1 MRFKEYPILKLLIAI
16 IIGILLAKSEV
27 IPIIN
32 WYYILLPII
41 ILSLLSWP
49 NKNIF
54 PYKYRNI
61 SGLFI
66 YFTFIL
72 LGFLLYQNSFESIR
86 SGYFGNIKN
95 LENKYYQIR
104 IIEPPQEKPNSIK
117 IYAEVEAVETNDT
130 IKASFGK
137 LLIYLQKDSIAQKL
151 EYGDKLAFN
160 KKINTIEAPKN
171 PEQFNYKAYLQQ
183 KDILFQTYLRSGE
196 WNILVSNEKY
206 GIVYNALKLRSYLLH
221 ILETNNVKGDE
232 LGIAA
237 GMLLG
242 LRDLL
247 SPELRQAYTG
257 AGAMH
262 ILCVSGLHVG
272 ILFLILNALLSFLN
286 HSHKTK
292 IIKASII
299 MLFIWFYALLTGL
312 SPSVVRSATMF
323 TFVIIGQNINRHTN
337 ILGSLSAS
345 AFLLLIINPSLLF
358 DLGFQL
364 SYSAVVAIVI
374 LQKPIENLWIPNNIV
389 IYKIWQLITVSIAA
403 QIGTLPI
410 SLYYFHQFP
419 NLFLLTNIIVIP
431 AAYIVIILGITVLLT
446 SFIPPI
452 SLFLGKVL
460 SNFLGLLNLS
470 ISKIEHWQY
479 SVTKDIFLNSTLL
492 ILLITLIISMSI
504 WLLLIKKKMIFV
516 NISIIIF
523 ILIANNIKYENS
535 EEVVFYHSTKN
546 TYLAFY
552 SGREAVIICDSA
564 VINNP
569 NIMSFQVGG
578 NELIRGI
585 KSRKFLQINKLEE
598 FENSKICIKPPFIRF
613 NNENY
618 AFSPIKNTSYSPIKV
633 DYFII
638 DKLMNLKSEII
649 DSSSSIIL
657 AANIPKWKTDK
668 IKNTIS
674 EKGSYYSIRD
684 NKAWVKKAY
693 H

>member
-1 MRFKEYPILKLLIAI
+1 LH
-16 IIGILLAKSEV
+16 
-27 IPIIN
+27 
-32 WYYILLPII
+32 
-41 ILSLLSWP
+41 
-49 NKNIF
+49 
-54 PYKYRNI
+54 
-61 SGLFI
+61 
-66 YFTFIL
+66 
-72 LGFLLYQNSFESIR
+72 
-86 SGYFGNIKN
+86 
-95 LENKYYQIR
+95 
-104 IIEPPQEKPNSIK
+104 
-117 IYAEVEAVETNDT
+117 
-130 IKASFGK
+130 
-137 LLIYLQKDSIAQKL
+137 
-151 EYGDKLAFN
+151 EYGDKIAFN
-160 KKINTIEAPKN
+160 KKLNKLEAPKN

-183 KDILFQTYLRSGE
+183 KDILFQTYLRSE
-196 WNILVSNEKY
+196 SWDKLASDEKY
-206 GIVYNALKLRSYLLH
+206 GLVYNALKLRTYLLN

-247 SPELRQAYTG
+247 SPELRQAYAG

-272 ILFLILNALLSFLN
+272 IIFLILNALLSFLN
-286 HSHKTK
+286 NSLKTK
-292 IIKASII
+292 ILKASII
-299 MLFIWFYALLTGL
+299 LLFIWFYALLTGL

-337 ILGSLSAS
+337 IFGSLSAS

-389 IYKIWQLITVSIAA
+389 LYKIWQLITVSIAA

-431 AAYIVIILGITVLLT
+431 AAYIVIILGIIVLLT
-446 SFIPPI
+446 SFISPI

-460 SNFLGLLNLS
+460 SIFLSLLNYS
-470 ISKIEHWQY
+470 ISEIEHWQY
-479 SVTKDIFLNSTLL
+479 SVTKDIYLNNTLL
-492 ILLITLIISMSI
+492 ILLIALIISMSI
-504 WLLLIKKKMIFV
+504 WLILKKKKLIFV

-523 ILIANNIKYENS
+523 ILIANSIKYKNND
-535 EEVVFYHSTKN
+535 EVVFYHSSKN

-564 VINNP
+564 VFSNP
-569 NIMSFQVGG
+569 DIMSFQVSG
-578 NELIRGI
+578 NELKRGI
-585 KSRKFLQINKLEE
+585 KSRKFLQINKLKE
-598 FENSKICIKPPFIRF
+598 FENNNISIQSPFIRF

-618 AFSPIKNTSYSPIKV
+618 AFSPIKNIPNSPIKV
-633 DYFII
+633 DYYII
-638 DKLMNLKSEII
+638 DRLINIKSETI
-649 DSSSSIIL
+649 DSSSNIIL

-668 IKNTIS
+668 IKNIIS

-684 NKAWVKKAY
+684 NKAWIKN
-693 H
+693 

>member
-1 MRFKEYPILKLLIAI
+1 MQVREYPILKLLIAL
-16 IIGILLAKSEV
+16 IIGILIAKSYI
-27 IPIIN
+27 IPLIS
-32 WYYILLPII
+32 WYYILLPIA

-49 NKNIF
+49 NKYLF
-54 PYKYRNI
+54 PYKHRYI

-66 YFTFIL
+66 YFSFVFF
-72 LGFLLYQNSFESIR
+72 GFLLFQNSFESIKD
-86 SGYFGNIKN
+86 GYFGNIN
-95 LENKYYQIR
+95 SAESKYYQIR

-117 IYAEVEAVETNDT
+117 IYAEVEAIRNNDIIEPT
-130 IKASFGK
+130 FGK

-151 EYGDKLAFN
+151 EYGDKLTFN
-160 KKINTIEAPKN
+160 KNLNKIEAPKN
-171 PEQFNYKAYLQQ
+171 PEQFNYKAFLQQ
-183 KDILFQTYLRSGE
+183 KDILFQTYLRSGD
-196 WNILVSNEKY
+196 WDKLASNEKY
-206 GIVYNALKLRSYLLH
+206 GIVYNALKLRTYLLN

-247 SPELRQAYTG
+247 SPELRQAYAG

-272 ILFLILNALLSFLN
+272 IIFLILNALLSFLN
-286 HSHKTK
+286 HSVKTK
-292 IIKASII
+292 VIKASII
-299 MLFIWFYALLTGL
+299 LLFIWFYALLTGL

-374 LQKPIENLWIPNNIV
+374 LQKPMENLWIPNNIV
-389 IYKIWQLITVSIAA
+389 LYKIWQLITVSIAA

-431 AAYIVIILGITVLLT
+431 AAYIVIILGIIVLLT
-446 SFIPPI
+446 SFISPI

-460 SNFLGLLNLS
+460 SFFLSFLNVL
-470 ISKIEHWQY
+470 ISEIEHWQY
-479 SVTKDIFLNSTLL
+479 SVTKDIYLNDTLL
-492 ILLITLIISMSI
+492 ILLIALITSMSI
-504 WLLLIKKKMIFV
+504 WLLLKKKKLVFV

-523 ILIANNIKYENS
+523 IIIANSVKYENS
-535 EEVVFYHSTKN
+535 DEVVFYHSTKN

-552 SGREAVIICDSA
+552 SGRDAVIICDSA
-564 VINNP
+564 VISNP
-569 NIMSFQVGG
+569 DIMSFQVSG
-578 NELIRGI
+578 NELKKGI
-585 KSRKFLQINKLEE
+585 KVRKFIQINKLTE
-598 FENSKICIKPPFIRF
+598 FENNNISIHPPFIRF
-613 NNENY
+613 NSENY
-618 AFSPIKNTSYSPIKV
+618 AFSPINNPTHSPIKV

-638 DKLMNLKSEII
+638 DRLMNIKNNTI
-649 DSSSSIIL
+649 DSSSNIIL
-657 AANIPKWKTDK
+657 AANIPKWKIDNM
-668 IKNTIS
+668 KNIIS
-674 EKGSYYSIRD
+674 KKGSYYSIRD
-684 NKAWVKKAY
+684 SEAWTKKQP
-693 H
+693 